1 MMDSLLAGE
10 RLNRKAQ
17 RCTQTR
23 RKRTPWTTL
32 RRTGGIAP
40 GRGLVAWTGNLRG
53 PATQWLLVRSL
64 KSEVLEPLA
73 PRPERFRKTKTRI
86 IVITIIKKGQRRET

>member
-32 RRTGGIAP
+32 RRTGGIA
-40 GRGLVAWTGNLRG
+40 GSRSGGVDRQLAWTGNSM
-53 PATQWLLVRSL
+53 ATCQVSQIGG
-64 KSEVLEPLA
+64 S
-73 PRPERFRKTKTRI
+73 
-86 IVITIIKKGQRRET
+86 